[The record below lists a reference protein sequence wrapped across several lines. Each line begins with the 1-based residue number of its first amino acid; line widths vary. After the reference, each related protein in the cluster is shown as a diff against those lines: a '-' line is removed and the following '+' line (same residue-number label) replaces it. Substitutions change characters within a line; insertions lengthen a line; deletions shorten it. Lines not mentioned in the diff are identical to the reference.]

1 MKKLIALLLIATV
14 VFVNIG
20 VSGCNNEPT
29 KATTKSGPTGSS
41 TEKTTGK

>member
-20 VSGCNNEPT
+20 VSGCNGPET
-29 KATTKSGPTGSS
+29 KATTKTGPAGSS
-41 TEKTTGK
+41 TEKATGK